1 MARKLR
7 GSTEWTP
14 IYMLIVLVI
23 AAILIFTLAK
33 PMMRS
38 AGTVASQNLGSAGTV
53 AKSAL
58 FSLH

>member
-1 MARKLR
+1 MKRR

-23 AAILIFTLAK
+23 AAILILTLAK
-33 PMMRS
+33 PLIRQ
-38 AGTVASQNLGSAGTV
+38 AGNVASGNLQEARTV

-58 FSLH
+58 FLLR

>member
-1 MARKLR
+1 MKRR

-14 IYMLIVLVI
+14 IYMLIVLII

-33 PMMRS
+33 PLIRQ
-38 AGTVASQNLGSAGTV
+38 AGNVAGSNLQEARTI

-58 FSLH
+58 FLLH